1 MKHPLWSDDYWL
13 LLMQLYLKKPMGVK
27 PLYSKAMVNLAL
39 ELHIPPQFLYEQ
51 SFRLRSIDTPR
62 LERLWEAYADN
73 PNKLR
78 RAVRLLRSRQGYG
91 NADEFYDGVEVN
103 ESFEKDFKP
112 VDRETG
118 LTPLMLIL
126 ILDLYF
132 RLTPPVM
139 VAKTPEIVEL
149 AKLMGISPQLVVE
162 VMEAYQS
169 IDPYLRRTMV
179 SQVPYVDALRQVWN
193 RFGNDSPQK
202 LVAQAAQMKEFFK

>member
-1 MKHPLWSDDYWL
+1 MKHSLWSDEYWL

-27 PLYSKAMVNLAL
+27 PLYSNAMVNLAL

-51 SFRLRSIDTPR
+51 SFRLRSIDNPR
-62 LERLWEAYADN
+62 LERLWKAYAN
-73 PNKLR
+73 SPQKLR
-78 RAVRLLRSRQGYG
+78 RAVGLLRSRQGYG

-103 ESFEKDFKP
+103 ESFERDFKP
-112 VDRETG
+112 VDSETG

-139 VAKTPEIVEL
+139 IADTPEIVEL
-149 AKLMGISPQLVVE
+149 AKLMGVSPQLVVE
-162 VMEAYQS
+162 VMEVYQS
-169 IDPYLRRTMV
+169 IDPYLRRKTV
-179 SQVPYVDALRQVWN
+179 KQVPYIDALRQVWN

-202 LVAQAAQMKEFFK
+202 LAAQAAQMKEYFK